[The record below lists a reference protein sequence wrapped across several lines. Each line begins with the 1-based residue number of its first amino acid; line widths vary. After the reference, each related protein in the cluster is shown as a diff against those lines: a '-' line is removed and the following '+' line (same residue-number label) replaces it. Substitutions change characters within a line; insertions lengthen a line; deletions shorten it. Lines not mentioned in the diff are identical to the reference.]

1 MALSPDTVKCFSS
14 FWLVWENHCKL
25 QKYQHFFYYY
35 LNIFSLFLLSIFF
48 LPWQS
53 VSRRGWNWV
62 AAHMEVNIC
71 GLNYWKIR
79 KFKNKNKMN
88 VRSPS
93 SLFCYLFSFCIR
105 SKNAFCHNNN
115 NSLHYYPGISNYC
128 IHIKVLCFLTCS
140 QNEVL
145 SPLASSQMGKLH

>member
-1 MALSPDTVKCFSS
+1 MDTVHGF
-14 FWLVWENHCKL
+14 EPRHCQMLLLILAGLRKSL
-25 QKYQHFFYYY
+25 QITEVSTFFYFY

-53 VSRRGWNWV
+53 VFWRGWNWV
-62 AAHMEVNIC
+62 VAHMEVNIC

-93 SLFCYLFSFCIR
+93 SLSCYLFCFCIR

-115 NSLHYYPGISNYC
+115 NNSLPYYPGISNYWV
-128 IHIKVLCFLTCS
+128 HIKVLCFLTCS
-140 QNEVL
+140 QN
-145 SPLASSQMGKLH
+145 